1 MKGILLWAAIL
12 PGMFTAGAQPA
23 YRIDSIAGSSLPGD
37 GGLATAAQLGN
48 IQGVAI
54 DQSGNLYLSDTDNHR
69 VRKVSPA
76 GVITTIAGTGSAGFS
91 GDGGPAAAA
100 QLNLPYGLAADLSGN
115 VYVADLGNN
124 RVRRIAPDG
133 TMSTIAGGGPAVSV
147 NEGDP
152 AVNSQL
158 LTPRNVAVDAAGN
171 LFISEFTGHRV
182 RKITTDGRIW
192 TRSEERR
199 VGKECRS
206 RWSQHH

>member
-91 GDGGPAAAA
+91 G
-100 QLNLPYGLAADLSGN
+100 GL
-115 VYVADLGNN
+115 V
-124 RVRRIAPDG
+124 RVQCPNGFECSDNEPRR
-133 TMSTIAGGGPAVSV
+133 
-147 NEGDP
+147 
-152 AVNSQL
+152 
-158 LTPRNVAVDAAGN
+158 
-171 LFISEFTGHRV
+171 
-182 RKITTDGRIW
+182 
-192 TRSEERR
+192 
-199 VGKECRS
+199 
-206 RWSQHH
+206 